1 MVRAMQDQLASD
13 KTIVVTTFPSRMDAE
28 VAREYLAD
36 MDIEAY
42 VSADDAG
49 GMHPQLQQV
58 HGVNLVVMDSQAE
71 NAYALLHEAKLLSDD
86 VVEESETEGGGVRS
100 KVDMIMLI
108 AFLLVMLIVSFIVVL
123 A

>member
-1 MVRAMQDQLASD
+1 MQDQLALD
-13 KTIVVTTFPSRMDAE
+13 KTVVVSTFLSRMEAE

-36 MDIEAY
+36 MNVEAF

-58 HGVNLVVMDSQAE
+58 HGVKLMVLDSQAE
-71 NAYALLHEAKLLSDD
+71 SAYALLQEANLLTEPDGQFT
-86 VVEESETEGGGVRS
+86 EEEMISGGWRS
-100 KVDMIMLI
+100 KLDMILLV
-108 AFLLVMLIVSFIVVL
+108 AFLLVMLIISFIITL

>member
-58 HGVNLVVMDSQAE
+58 HGVKLVVMDSQAE

-86 VVEESETEGGGVRS
+86 VAEESDTEGGGVRS